1 MIVENFQSKMI
12 FNREI
17 QVLTEWMV
25 DSFFGAIPSVRKSER
40 KKLITLIV
48 RYTWPKYSI
57 WSE

>member
-40 KKLITLIV
+40 KKLIN
-48 RYTWPKYSI
+48 
-57 WSE
+57 